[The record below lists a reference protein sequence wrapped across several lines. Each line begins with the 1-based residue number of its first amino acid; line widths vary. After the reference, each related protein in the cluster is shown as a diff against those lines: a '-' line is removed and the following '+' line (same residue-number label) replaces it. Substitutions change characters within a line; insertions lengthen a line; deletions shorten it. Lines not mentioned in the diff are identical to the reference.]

1 MMYDVHMDLC
11 VEVVMGLDGNTN
23 LPRGEADKTIRI
35 VNRKGGAFRKPQSKV
50 FGLVAGCVVVIGG
63 LAFLFLA
70 NTPEPEPEI
79 VNTTKPKSTPIVT
92 EWEPQTNKAVVVTAP
107 EPAPPEEE
115 EYIEV
120 NGQKIKLA
128 ADPKTGKP
136 KYDKNVRIIP
146 MRASDIRPRRF
157 EHDAEE
163 LIAATLEIEPG
174 TLMYG
179 EIPFGKRFNDSL
191 AKSFMTP
198 VEIKPTDDE
207 YTVELKKQVQQVKDE
222 FKELLLNGGDPAAEM
237 KKAREELIRL
247 GQYRNTLVQELNRL
261 RKSGQ
266 YTSRD
271 MKDYLEAANQ
281 MMAEKGLKPIT
292 MPAVILRNMELNERK
307 NQQ

>member
-1 MMYDVHMDLC
+1 MAWN
-11 VEVVMGLDGNTN
+11 GSSN
-23 LPRGEADKTIRI
+23 LAKESDKTERI
-35 VNRKGGAFRKPQSKV
+35 AKQKGGGDKRSRGKA
-50 FGLVAGCVVVIGG
+50 FGLIVGIVVILGA
-63 LAFLFLA
+63 LVSFLLLTKTE
-70 NTPEPEPEI
+70 NPKTETVKTSVKKTIEPVVSEPRTNSIPVVEKE
-79 VNTTKPKSTPIVT
+79 VL
-92 EWEPQTNKAVVVTAP
+92 PQ
-107 EPAPPEEE
+107 EE

-120 NGQKIKLA
+120 NGKKVKLA

-163 LIAATLEIEPG
+163 DIAAMLEIEPG

-179 EIPFGKRFNDSL
+179 EIPFGKHFKDSL

-207 YTVELKKQVQQVKDE
+207 YTVALKKQVQEVKDN
-222 FKELLLNGGDPAAEM
+222 FKKLLLEGGDPAEEM

-247 GQYRNTLVQELNRL
+247 GQYRNTLVQELNAL

-266 YTSRD
+266 YTSQD
-271 MKDYLEAANQ
+271 MKDYLEAANK
-281 MMAEKGLKPIT
+281 MMEEKGLKPIT
-292 MPAVILRNMELNERK
+292 MPAVILRNMELKERK